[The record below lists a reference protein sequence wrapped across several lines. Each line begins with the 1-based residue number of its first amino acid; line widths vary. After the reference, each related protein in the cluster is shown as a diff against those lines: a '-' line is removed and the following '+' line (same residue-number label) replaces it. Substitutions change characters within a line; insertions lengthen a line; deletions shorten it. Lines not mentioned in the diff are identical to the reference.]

1 MRKEAAMLRL
11 FRFVLVTAA
20 IALASTPAFAH
31 PGHELGLTALQGL
44 LHPLSGVDHVLAMLA
59 VGLLAFSLG
68 GRALWMVPLAFVVM
82 MAVGGVLGVAGVEL
96 LGVEQGIAASVLVLG
111 VLLVVAARLP
121 AILAVLLA
129 GAFAVFHGAAH
140 GLEGTAGGTV
150 SASYFAGFLLTT
162 LVLHCAGIALGAV
175 FTEKNGVLQRATGA
189 ALGLAG
195 LVMIIG

>member
-1 MRKEAAMLRL
+1 
-11 FRFVLVTAA
+11 
-20 IALASTPAFAH
+20 
-31 PGHELGLTALQGL
+31 
-44 LHPLSGVDHVLAMLA
+44 
-59 VGLLAFSLG
+59 LAFSLG